1 MLKTDFNFD
10 TVSIPLGYNL
20 TSVKDS
26 VEVGQKVLAG
36 EQIAF
41 DYLEQKPIFS
51 SVSGEVIALESRVT
65 ATNQR
70 VKHAIIKN
78 DFKNETFSY
87 PSIELDSV
95 ASIRRRIKDFGLDIN
110 QRNGLFTNLNF
121 DQDIELIVIDA
132 SSDQGE
138 YFLTHHLEQI
148 EKGLEL
154 LKLAAKTNQS
164 KLFTFNKVA
173 VKDTEVIIFRNDT
186 DVVYYKTLQKNKVL
200 LENELLDYKTMF
212 VDAKTLYNIYTAC
225 FENLPV
231 TKKYVSVRGNGVE
244 ALSGVV
250 YIGTTLAQLNLN
262 YQDDI
267 VIQIDSMMRGSK
279 VRSDE
284 FALTDFI
291 SDIYVTTHVD
301 LREYVCTKCG
311 DCNDICP
318 VGILPQNIMDAELR
332 MNEERIF
339 DLDVSKCVECGLCS
353 GICPSNI
360 NVLEW
365 VRRSKRRI
373 R

>member
-1 MLKTDFNFD
+1 
-10 TVSIPLGYNL
+10 
-20 TSVKDS
+20 
-26 VEVGQKVLAG
+26 
-36 EQIAF
+36 
-41 DYLEQKPIFS
+41 
-51 SVSGEVIALESRVT
+51 
-65 ATNQR
+65 
-70 VKHAIIKN
+70 
-78 DFKNETFSY
+78 
-87 PSIELDSV
+87 
-95 ASIRRRIKDFGLDIN
+95 
-110 QRNGLFTNLNF
+110 
-121 DQDIELIVIDA
+121 
-132 SSDQGE
+132 
-138 YFLTHHLEQI
+138 
-148 EKGLEL
+148 
-154 LKLAAKTNQS
+154 
-164 KLFTFNKVA
+164 
-173 VKDTEVIIFRNDT
+173 
-186 DVVYYKTLQKNKVL
+186 
-200 LENELLDYKTMF
+200 MF
-212 VDAKTLYNIYTAC
+212 VDVKTLYNIYTAC

-250 YIGTTLAQLNLN
+250 HIGTTLAQLNLN
-262 YQDDI
+262 YQDEI